1 MRALQSF
8 AELLSSYRS
17 SGRPALSLGPEEGG
31 LPARG
36 GGPQAG
42 GLPAQGCLA
51 AVSEGG
57 RVLALSFGPGEGS
70 LLFAH
75 PELPSLG
82 RGVSP
87 LVLKGGPG
95 GDRLRFAPEYA
106 FSWIGEERDLESF
119 SNYLVQTQ
127 EEPGEY
133 RLEAGDGV
141 IRLAAEP
148 VLVDRRSGKEV
159 RFAVERAVG
168 LCPRPPAGLPP
179 GVRFAGYESRCA
191 IRWLEAPAG
200 SCVGLWHLL
209 QFPAGSTLV
218 VPLRAASP
226 PEPYFN
232 TGGWRLHEGP
242 GAPFFLWPF
251 AGLAGAKIG
260 YGCPQVTGRA
270 GVLRPWA
277 DGEWALV
284 ILDFPVHP
292 GMYYCDA
299 PRPEKA
305 GDQVLQAW
313 DGFGF
318 GELEYHGPA
327 VGPAPLPRWW
337 EESARVWA
345 FAGPP
350 ERMAGLARELL
361 GVRIEHL
368 LTGGGI

>member
-8 AELLSSYRS
+8 AALLSSYRS
-17 SGRPALSLGPEEGG
+17 TGRPALSLGPEEGSSPSGG

-36 GGPQAG
+36 
-42 GLPAQGCLA
+42 CLA
-51 AVSEGG
+51 AVCEGG
-57 RVLALSFGPGEGS
+57 RVLALAFGPGEGS

-75 PELPSLG
+75 PELPNLG

-106 FSWIGEERDLESF
+106 FSWIGEERDLVGF
-119 SNYLVQTQ
+119 SNYRVQGQ

-133 RLEAGDGV
+133 RLTASDGA

-148 VLVDRRSGKEV
+148 VLVDRSNGTEV
-159 RFAVERAVG
+159 RFAVERVVG
-168 LCPRPPAGLPP
+168 LCPRSPANLPP

-191 IRWLEAPAG
+191 IRLLESAAG
-200 SCVGLWHLL
+200 GCVGLWHLL
-209 QFPAGSTLV
+209 QFPVGSTLV
-218 VPLRAASP
+218 VPLRAAFP

-232 TGGWRLHEGP
+232 TGGWRVHEGP
-242 GAPFFLWPF
+242 GKPFLLWRF
-251 AGLAGAKIG
+251 GGTANAKIG

-284 ILDFPVHP
+284 VLDYPVHP
-292 GMYYCDA
+292 GMHYCDA
-299 PRPEKA
+299 PHPEMA
-305 GDQVLQAW
+305 GEQVLQAW

-327 VGPAPLPRWW
+327 VGQPPLPRWW
-337 EESARVWA
+337 EERAQVWA

-350 ERMAGLARELL
+350 GGMAALALELL
-361 GVRIEHL
+361 GIRIEHL

>member
-17 SGRPALSLGPEEGG
+17 SGRPVLVLGPEEGG
-31 LPARG
+31 SQSGERRLPG
-36 GGPQAG
+36 
-42 GLPAQGCLA
+42 QGCLA

-57 RVLALSFGPGEGS
+57 RVLALAFGPGEES

-75 PELPSLG
+75 PGLPSLG
-82 RGVSP
+82 RGASP
-87 LVLKGGPG
+87 LELQGGPG

-106 FSWIGEERDLESF
+106 FSWIGEERDLVGF
-119 SNYLVQTQ
+119 SNYLVQKQ

-133 RLEAGDGV
+133 RLTAGDGA

-148 VLVDRRSGKEV
+148 VLVDRRTGTEV
-159 RFAVERAVG
+159 RFAVERVVG
-168 LCPRPPAGLPP
+168 LCPRPPADLPP
-179 GVRFAGYESRCA
+179 GVRYAGYESRCA
-191 IRWLEAPAG
+191 IRLLESAAG
-200 SCVGLWHLL
+200 GCVGLWHLL

-218 VPLRAASP
+218 VPLQAAFP

-232 TGGWRLHEGP
+232 TGSWRVHKGP
-242 GAPFFLWPF
+242 GEPFFLWRF
-251 AGLAGAKIG
+251 GGTANAKIG
-260 YGCPQVTGRA
+260 YGCAQVTGRA

-284 ILDFPVHP
+284 VLDFPVHP
-292 GMYYCDA
+292 GMHYCDA

-318 GELEYHGPA
+318 GELEYHVPA
-327 VGPAPLPRWW
+327 VGQPPLPRWW
-337 EESARVWA
+337 EERARVWA
-345 FAGPP
+345 FAGSP
-350 ERMAGLARELL
+350 ERMAGLALELL

-368 LTGGGI
+368 LTGGEP

>member
-8 AELLSSYRS
+8 AELLSSYRA
-17 SGRPALSLGPEEGG
+17 SGRPALALGPEAGGGIAGGVPQPGG
-31 LPARG
+31 LQP
-36 GGPQAG
+36 P
-42 GLPAQGCLA
+42 GCLA

-57 RVLALSFGPGEGS
+57 RVLALAFGPGEGS

-82 RGVSP
+82 QGASP
-87 LVLKGGPG
+87 LALKGGPG
-95 GDRLRFAPEYA
+95 GHRLRFAPEYA
-106 FSWIGEERDLESF
+106 YSWIGEERDLVGF
-119 SNYLVQTQ
+119 SNYLVQRQ

-133 RLEAGDGV
+133 RMTASDGA

-148 VLVDRRSGKEV
+148 VLVDRRTGMEV
-159 RFAVERAVG
+159 RFAVERVVG
-168 LCPRPPAGLPP
+168 LCPRPLDDLPP
-179 GVRFAGYESRCA
+179 GVRYAGYESRCA
-191 IRWLEAPAG
+191 IRLLEAPAG
-200 SCVGLWHLL
+200 GCVGLWHLL
-209 QFPAGSTLV
+209 QFPAGSILV
-218 VPLRAASP
+218 VPLRGALP

-232 TGGWRLHEGP
+232 AGSWRVHEHP

-251 AGLAGAKIG
+251 GGTANAKVG
-260 YGCPQVTGRA
+260 YGSSRVTGRA

-277 DGEWALV
+277 DREWALV
-284 ILDFPVHP
+284 VLDFPVHP
-292 GMYYCDA
+292 GMHYCDA

-318 GELEYHGPA
+318 GELEYHVPA
-327 VGPAPLPRWW
+327 VGQPPLPRQW

-345 FAGPP
+345 FAGSP
-350 ERMAGLARELL
+350 ERIVGLALELL

-368 LTGGGI
+368 LTGGEP